1 MAGAAGGATAQTQ
14 LPNPTTMP
22 IQQPGNPGFP
32 DPRGGEMKGG
42 PMVSNLDMS
51 QGSPTNGGWNPSA
64 AFGAP
69 QATPRPGPSIQM
81 PNGMSSGDIG
91 GQVPMAAASAQP
103 WNINT
108 AASQGMQSAMANTAQ
123 GQYYNPQQVQA
134 TGYSPAMASSYGYRP
149 ATMQAGQLATTDLS
163 SYMNPYNE
171 SVISGL
177 QKDALTGQQMASN
190 QLGAQATAAK
200 AFGGSRHGIAEGEM
214 AAGIQNNLNSQIAG
228 LRQSGFQNAQ
238 QMALS
243 DIGNRMGASQAN
255 MAALNQAG
263 QFGAGAAN
271 QAALQNQA
279 AMNAAGQFGA
289 GNMMT
294 AQQLN
299 QQAGLQGAQQ
309 RLGAA
314 SQLGSLSGQ
323 AFDMGQ
329 QATAN
334 LQNVGLQQQ
343 AIQQALI
350 DAAKGQYAG
359 YTGASGNALS
369 MLAQALG
376 ASPQPTTTT
385 ETKQPGLFDYL
396 TMAATAYG
404 KK

>member
-1 MAGAAGGATAQTQ
+1 MAGAAGGATAQTA
-14 LPNPTTMP
+14 
-22 IQQPGNPGFP
+22 QPFN
-32 DPRGGEMKGG
+32 
-42 PMVSNLDMS
+42 VN
-51 QGSPTNGGWNPSA
+51 T
-64 AFGAP
+64 
-69 QATPRPGPSIQM
+69 
-81 PNGMSSGDIG
+81 
-91 GQVPMAAASAQP
+91 ASAQ
-103 WNINT
+103 
-108 AASQGMQSAMANTAQ
+108 GLQSAMANTAQ

-134 TGYSPAMASSYGYRP
+134 TGYNPAMASSYGYRP

-200 AFGGSRHGIAEGEM
+200 AFGGSRHGVAEGEM
-214 AAGIQNNLNSQIAG
+214 AAGIQNNLNSQISG

-376 ASPQPTTTT
+376 ASPNVSTTT